1 MKRTL
6 AGLLIVALLVG
17 SAMADPFV
25 GPAGNPTL
33 RYSINIAD
41 GVDMTALGD
50 TDVNWGTGD
59 VTTTG
64 AGSFGTMAT
73 SGATTGAG
81 ATYTGIVQAEHLYST
96 DDINCTDDIDIGDD
110 LRVVGLA
117 TIGETLTLTGIG
129 TFVAQ
134 PVFRAGGLIW
144 DDQKL
149 YFGNDSDGAIEYDED
164 GDNEVKTTGT
174 WDFDGPL
181 KASSTLDVDGATTLD
196 AVEIAETLN
205 QIGVATF
212 VAQPVL
218 QAGFL
223 MWDDQTATFGND
235 SDSTIGYDEAGD
247 NTLDFVCSNG
257 MTFDGGATFDD
268 TTTLEKVA
276 IGTSGAYFT
285 DFTTGDNVVGIY
297 AHDAACTGYTDGVSS
312 TITGAGGDGNG
323 AIRPIQASGTA
334 SATAVLGELYGGS
347 FYAIQADGSDISG
360 NQYGLMAYTEIE
372 ETDETDTADG
382 YITGLLGIYDTN
394 GVNPTVALT
403 HPGFKAAVGGVVKDN
418 ANTQPDAVVMAFLEG
433 DSTGTPAGAAFKAVS
448 VRSSS
453 GGWFNYGLDLY
464 DEAGYGYNIGKAD
477 IRLESGAV
485 VVENS
490 GAPTDG
496 ATGTGDTY
504 ADTGSLLIDTTN
516 GNGYMNRGD
525 ADSQNWDKV
534 VVDEVES
541 AVTGTYNPVYV
552 TVMQT
557 IANADAVSGSEEYI
571 LNDAVLNETVNV
583 YTVFANALTDD
594 VPRALVVDP
603 AASYTGTVTIYGTDM
618 NDAAISEVLT
628 FSSDVAQTTA
638 AAFKDLTNITVS
650 DRTGGGDT
658 TMDVGL
664 GSRLGL
670 NVILT
675 DTAQVE
681 SASMDNVYEGTRA
694 TITVS
699 ATTLSLNTIDP
710 DTANDGAKDLKVYM
724 KVVP

>member
-6 AGLLIVALLVG
+6 MGLLIVALLAGAAV
-17 SAMADPFV
+17 ADPFI
-25 GPAGNPTL
+25 GTTL
-33 RYSINIAD
+33 RYSIDIKD
-41 GVDMTALGD
+41 GCDITALGD
-50 TDVNWGTGD
+50 TDVDWGTGD

-64 AGSFGTMAT
+64 AGSFGSVAETGGTTGTDAT
-73 SGATTGAG
+73 YSGA
-81 ATYTGIVQAEHLYST
+81 VVAEHLNST
-96 DDINCTDDIDIGDD
+96 DDIECADDLSVGDD
-110 LRVVGLA
+110 GDVVGDFTA
-117 TIGETLTLTGIG
+117 GTI
-129 TFVAQ
+129 ASD
-134 PVFRAGGLIW
+134 AGVSG
-144 DDQKL
+144 
-149 YFGNDSDGAIEYDED
+149 
-164 GDNEVKTTGT
+164 TTGT
-174 WDFDGPL
+174 FTDQVTLSKADGTAPL
-181 KASSTLDVDGATTLD
+181 VTTSTTMNENFNADMVDGK
-196 AVEIAETLN
+196 
-205 QIGVATF
+205 
-212 VAQPVL
+212 
-218 QAGFL
+218 
-223 MWDDQTATFGND
+223 
-235 SDSTIGYDEAGD
+235 DSTD
-247 NTLDFVCSNG
+247 LVLV
-257 MTFDGGATFDD
+257 DGTQGVTGPIAM
-268 TTTLEKVA
+268 EKIA
-276 IGTSGAYFT
+276 IGTTGAYFT
-285 DFTTGDNVVGIY
+285 DFTTGDNIIGIY
-297 AHDAACTGYTDGVSS
+297 ANDATCTGYTDGVSS
-312 TITGAGGDGNG
+312 TITAAGGDGNG
-323 AIRPIQASGTA
+323 AIRPIQAAGTA

-360 NQYGLMAYTEIE
+360 NQYGLMAYTEVE
-372 ETDETDTADG
+372 ETDEADTADG

-394 GVNPTVALT
+394 GVNPSVTLT
-403 HPGFKAAVGGVVKDN
+403 TPGFKAAVGGVVKDN
-418 ANTQPDAVVMAFLEG
+418 ANTQPDAAVMAFLEG

-485 VVENS
+485 VMENA

-516 GNGYMNRGD
+516 GNGYINKGD

-541 AVTGTYNPVYV
+541 DVTGTYNPVYV

-583 YTVFANALTDD
+583 YDTFANALTDD

-628 FSSDVAQTTA
+628 FSSDAAQTTA

-664 GSRLGL
+664 GSRIGL
-670 NVILT
+670 NVLLT

-681 SASMDNVYEGTRA
+681 SASMDNVYEATRA

-710 DTANDGAKDLKVYM
+710 HTANDGTADLKVYM